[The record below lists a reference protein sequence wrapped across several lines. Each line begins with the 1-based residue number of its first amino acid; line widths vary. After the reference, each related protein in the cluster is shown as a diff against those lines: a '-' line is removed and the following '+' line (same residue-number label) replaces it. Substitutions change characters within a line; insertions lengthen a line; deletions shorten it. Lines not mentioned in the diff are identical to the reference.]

1 MVWFCNLLSGDIET
15 NPGPTV
21 EELLESIL
29 AKQTTIEKR
38 LGDIEEKLAMISD
51 HSAKLV
57 SLEGSARNL
66 ENVIQRQKDRWTEM
80 EDRARRNNL
89 IVFGISES
97 ADKTLEAI
105 EQKVLKAVFSDRL
118 GVQVYIVRGTY
129 T

>member
-21 EELLESIL
+21 EESLESIL

>member
-1 MVWFCNLLSGDIET
+1 MLWSGFAILLSGDIET

-38 LGDIEEKLAMISD
+38 LGDIEEKLALISD

-57 SLEGSARNL
+57 SLEGTVRNL
-66 ENVIQRQKDRWTEM
+66 ENVIQRQQDRLTAM

-89 IVFGISES
+89 IVFGITES
-97 ADKTLEAI
+97 ADETREVI
-105 EQKVLKAVFSDRL
+105 EQKVLSCIF
-118 GVQVYIVRGTY
+118 
-129 T
+129 